1 MSTTDS
7 KPPSGSAGPTEK
19 GWPRTPARVERL
31 RPSERPSPPRSEP
44 GWSGLSEVAAA
55 SSPDSV
61 GIQDGVGTR
70 EIVVVMIAIAENVSR
85 AVREAGQETV
95 SQSVLPFPGRR
106 VYRDR
111 YVAELTALVTRWSTE
126 GVFLVARH

>member
-1 MSTTDS
+1 
-7 KPPSGSAGPTEK
+7 
-19 GWPRTPARVERL
+19 
-31 RPSERPSPPRSEP
+31 
-44 GWSGLSEVAAA
+44 LSEVAAA

-95 SQSVLPFPGRR
+95 SQSVLPFPGRK